1 MNEEQTGREE
11 ESAVRLRPG
20 GVRAA
25 VEAIL
30 IVAAAPVDELELA
43 EALQVPAAEVAAALE
58 QLARDYDGHPVPD
71 DGGTLEH
78 STAENSTTDPDAV
91 GLGTAASDA
100 AEREAGDRDGAD
112 SARYAEES
120 AVQARAPE
128 TAGSRVREPRGVE
141 LRRVAGGWRLY
152 SRTDFAPWVRR
163 FVQEG
168 QTAKLS
174 QAALETLAV
183 IAYRQPISRAR
194 VSSIR
199 GVNVDG
205 VVRTLRTRG
214 LVVEAQE
221 PGESGAT
228 LFETTPLFLEKIGLE
243 SLADLPPI
251 APHLPGAEDVAEYE
265 DRASAPRRLA
275 PAPPGQEDHR

>member
-91 GLGTAASDA
+91 GLG
-100 AEREAGDRDGAD
+100 
-112 SARYAEES
+112 
-120 AVQARAPE
+120 P
-128 TAGSRVREPRGVE
+128 
-141 LRRVAGGWRLY
+141 VAYTNL
-152 SRTDFAPWVRR
+152 
-163 FVQEG
+163 
-168 QTAKLS
+168 
-174 QAALETLAV
+174 TLA
-183 IAYRQPISRAR
+183 
-194 VSSIR
+194 
-199 GVNVDG
+199 
-205 VVRTLRTRG
+205 T
-214 LVVEAQE
+214 
-221 PGESGAT
+221 
-228 LFETTPLFLEKIGLE
+228 
-243 SLADLPPI
+243 
-251 APHLPGAEDVAEYE
+251 
-265 DRASAPRRLA
+265 
-275 PAPPGQEDHR
+275 

>member
-1 MNEEQTGREE
+1 MNAEQAEE
-11 ESAVRLRPG
+11 EEVPAVRLRPG
-20 GVRAA
+20 GVRSA

-43 EALQVPAAEVAAALE
+43 EALRVPAAEVTAALR
-58 QLARDYDGHPVPD
+58 QLARDYDGHPAP
-71 DGGTLEH
+71 
-78 STAENSTTDPDAV
+78 AE
-91 GLGTAASDA
+91 SDV
-100 AEREAGDRDGAD
+100 AESGAPAREPADRDGAV
-112 SARYAEES
+112 SARYAGES
-120 AVQARAPE
+120 AAEPRATE
-128 TAGSRVREPRGVE
+128 TLGSRVREPRGME

-265 DRASAPRRLA
+265 DRAPAPRRDA
-275 PAPPGQEDHR
+275 SAPPGQDDSR

>member
-1 MNEEQTGREE
+1 MNAEQAEE
-11 ESAVRLRPG
+11 EEVPAVRLRPG
-20 GVRAA
+20 GVRSA

-43 EALQVPAAEVAAALE
+43 EALQVPAAEVTAALG
-58 QLARDYDGHPVPD
+58 QLARDYDGHPAPD
-71 DGGTLEH
+71 EP
-78 STAENSTTDPDAV
+78 SIAEPAV
-91 GLGTAASDA
+91 
-100 AEREAGDRDGAD
+100 EREAPDRDGAG
-112 SARYAEES
+112 SARYAGES
-120 AVQARAPE
+120 AASARAPE
-128 TAGSRVREPRGVE
+128 TLGSRVREPRGME

-228 LFETTPLFLEKIGLE
+228 LFETTPLFLERIGLE

-265 DRASAPRRLA
+265 DRAPAPRRGA
-275 PAPPGQEDHR
+275 QTPTGQEDHR